1 MLQSEILDVF
11 YLRIAANLPP
21 GFPDDLDPIT
31 GMPVRLYT
39 SSTAPQNE
47 DIVTTARIILT
58 LLPATSAITTLG
70 SDEVCRRR
78 DHGGTVFAAVHTPVA
93 PGGDILG
100 IQYAQHIQALFQGR
114 QQDAPLH
121 YDNVTVRTTGRD
133 GNAAYITNVVTLY
146 RLESVN

>member
-21 GFPDDLDPIT
+21 GFPSGRLFT
-31 GMPVRLYT
+31 G
-39 SSTAPQNE
+39 STAPQNE
-47 DIVTTARIILT
+47 DIVLTPRIILT

-78 DHGGTVFAAVHTPVA
+78 EHGGTVFVAIHTPVQ

-100 IQYAQHIQALFQGR
+100 IQYAQHIQSLFQGR
-114 QQDAPLH
+114 NTDAPLH
-121 YDNVTVRTTGRD
+121 YDNVAVRTTGRD
-133 GNAAYITNVVTLY
+133 GNAAFITNVVTLY